1 MSQRRNYNVNQK
13 KDLSSRWLLL
23 TKTPESQL
31 TAKQP
36 SKNKKKNVGCTKKKK
51 NTLYTKIKK
60 KPQQD
65 CRRDTCDKI
74 KSHIHKVDDPQTEK

>member
-1 MSQRRNYNVNQK
+1 MAPYKNTRII
-13 KDLSSRWLLL
+13 
-23 TKTPESQL
+23 

-36 SKNKKKNVGCTKKKK
+36 SKKKKNVGYTRK

-65 CRRDTCDKI
+65 SRRDTCDKI